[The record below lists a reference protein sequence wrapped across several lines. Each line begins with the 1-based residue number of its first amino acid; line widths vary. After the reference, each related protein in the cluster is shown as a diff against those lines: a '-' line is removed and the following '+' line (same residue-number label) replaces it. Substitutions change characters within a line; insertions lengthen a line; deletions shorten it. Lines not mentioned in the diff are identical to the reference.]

1 MYRNILRGINWQ
13 TNFITGSQPI
23 KTLKKQ
29 NIHRKAHFYISL
41 LIAFFLPLARFVPL
55 FIFLLLLN
63 WLIEGDFKNKF
74 KTITASKFALLFC
87 FFYILHLIGLLYT
100 ANLKSG
106 SFDIQV
112 KLSLFI
118 FPVLFASR
126 PLERTQLKPL
136 FLALLAGGITSS
148 FILLTRAIVTYFST
162 GENIFFYESFS
173 AILIHPSYLAMYLN
187 LVIAWVIIQLYY
199 YQNVFGLFSKS
210 ISIAMILYFS
220 FILVLLSSKL
230 GLLTLALIYLISF
243 IHYSRRNHI
252 IGIAGLLLIVAIGLG
267 IIKFVPEIKD
277 RVKTAVAALTTSQT
291 NSTDT
296 ESTAVRLLIWKAA
309 NQVIADHLL
318 IGTGTGDSKD
328 ELIKEYERRGMTG
341 AIHNRLNAHNEY
353 YQVFV
358 SIGLTG
364 FIIFFM
370 QLFWPLAVSVKNKT
384 SVYTAF
390 LLIVALN
397 FLTESML
404 ESEAGVLFYAF
415 FNSVL
420 CFTYFS
426 KNLISNS
433 NDTIFTTT
441 H

>member
-1 MYRNILRGINWQ
+1 M
-13 TNFITGSQPI
+13 
-23 KTLKKQ
+23 KKQ
-29 NIHRKAHFYISL
+29 IIHRKVHFYISL

-74 KTITASKFALLFC
+74 KTIAVSKFALLFC
-87 FFYILHLIGLLYT
+87 FFYILHLLGLFYT
-100 ANLKSG
+100 SNLKSG

-112 KLSLFI
+112 KLSLCI

-126 PLERTQLKPL
+126 PLEKNQLKPL
-136 FLALLAGGITSS
+136 FLALLTGGITSS
-148 FILLTRAIVTYFST
+148 FILLTRAIVTYLHT
-162 GENIFFYESFS
+162 GENNFFYESFS

-187 LVIAWVIIQLYY
+187 LVIAWIIIQLYY
-199 YQNVFGLFSKS
+199 YENVFGRFSKI
-210 ISIAMILYFS
+210 ISIALILYFS

-243 IHYSRRNHI
+243 IYYSRRNHV
-252 IGIAGLLLIVAIGLG
+252 IGIAGLLLITAIGLG

-277 RVKTAVAALTTSQT
+277 RVKTAAAALTTSQT
-291 NSTDT
+291 NSTDA

-309 NQVIADHLL
+309 NQVITDHLL

-341 AIHNRLNAHNEY
+341 AIQNRLNAHNEF

-358 SIGLTG
+358 SIGLIG
-364 FIIFFM
+364 FIIFCM
-370 QLFWPLAVSVKNKT
+370 QLFWPFSVSVKNKT
-384 SVYTAF
+384 SVYTSF
-390 LLIVALN
+390 LLIVVLN

-420 CFTYFS
+420 CFSYFS
-426 KNLISNS
+426 KNLISDS
-433 NDTIFTTT
+433 NDTIFTTA